1 MSLPNGVLTNVHI
14 KGVLLLCDVA
24 LGDSYQVKKPEYVE
38 KLPDGKLSTIALS
51 KFVPDPTKEET
62 V

>member
-1 MSLPNGVLTNVHI
+1 M
-14 KGVLLLCDVA
+14 LCDVA

-51 KFVPDPTKEET
+51 KFVPDPTKEE
-62 V
+62 VV